1 MTTTTVK
8 SNTGYS
14 LTQHTAVVSEGSRTL
29 LLVIY
34 TAGHCDAT
42 ITIFD
47 RCSGEEVETTGP
59 HAATY
64 ALFEALIADQAAPV
78 AEPVAVASFRR
89 PLDAAM
95 QAMTGWDTEYVYTP
109 EPRSEGETLLM
120 PAVRRLRFA
129 LGGD

>member
-1 MTTTTVK
+1 MIKV
-8 SNTGYS
+8 NYDIGGVYS
-14 LTQHTAVVSEGSRTL
+14 TQHDAIVEEGGRFVL
-29 LLVIY
+29 QVIY
-34 TAGHCDAT
+34 TYARTAT
-42 ITIFD
+42 AALSVID
-47 RCSGEEVETTGP
+47 RRSGEELHTRGEP
-59 HAATY
+59 AAMY